1 MPFPLVNPAG
11 AAAARVVYSFEKGT
25 TSELKRILLSALLLS
40 GLMLAVAQVKKEDL
54 ATKNT
59 ASPGAET
66 SVTVNGKNIWIY
78 YHAPSVR
85 GRHIFGGAGAL
96 QADGSVWRLGA
107 DYATV
112 LHTDADLD
120 LDGLAIPKGDYT
132 LYAELD
138 DGQCTLMR
146 KKTL

>member
-1 MPFPLVNPAG
+1 M
-11 AAAARVVYSFEKGT
+11 
-25 TSELKRILLSALLLS
+25 LS
-40 GLMLAVAQVKKEDL
+40 GMVAVAQVKKEEL

-66 SVTVNGKNIWIY
+66 SVTVNGKNTWIY

-96 QADGSVWRLGA
+96 QPDGSVWRLGA

-120 LDGLAIPKGDYT
+120 LNGFAIST
-132 LYAELD
+132 LFTSTSTAS
-138 DGQCTLMR
+138 GS
-146 KKTL
+146 

>member
-1 MPFPLVNPAG
+1 MVTNRESRRELYTHF
-11 AAAARVVYSFEKGT
+11 RKGT
-25 TSELKRILLSALLLS
+25 PSEMKQILLSALLLS
-40 GLMLAVAQVKKEDL
+40 GMMLAVAQVKKEDL

-59 ASPGAET
+59 KSPGAET

-85 GRHIFGGAGAL
+85 GRHIFNGAGAL
-96 QADGSVWRLGA
+96 QPDGSVWRLGA

-120 LDGLAIPKGDYT
+120 LNGLAILKGDYP
-132 LYAELD
+132 LYVDLD
-138 DGQCTLMR
+138 NGQWKLIVNKKVMDGA
-146 KKTL
+146 